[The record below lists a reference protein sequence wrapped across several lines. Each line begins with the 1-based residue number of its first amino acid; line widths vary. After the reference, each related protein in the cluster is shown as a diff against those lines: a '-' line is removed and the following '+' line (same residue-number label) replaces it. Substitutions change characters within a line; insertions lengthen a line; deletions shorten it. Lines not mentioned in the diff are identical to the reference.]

1 MAGFQSAANAV
12 VSAPG
17 NIGRDKAFVDVL
29 KTQLAGEKATTDA
42 YNTIA
47 NNTTRIAKGETLSD
61 EELNKTRELIQK
73 IPEPNRKA
81 FSDAMEGVINLGK
94 SYTSQQIKL
103 NERTQEKVNIIK
115 AGLQR
120 KSMMKAATG
129 YSREELLAGGLDK
142 VMQGIREDMK
152 GGIESGTTQT
162 SR

>member
-17 NIGRDKAFVDVL
+17 NIGKDKALVDVL
-29 KTQLAGEKATTDA
+29 KTQLAGEKATTEA
-42 YNTIA
+42 YNTFA
-47 NNTTRIAKGETLSD
+47 NNAIRIAKGETLSD
-61 EELNKTRELIQK
+61 EELNKTRELVQK
-73 IPEPNRKA
+73 IPESNRKA
-81 FSDAMEGVINLGK
+81 FSHAMEGVANLGK
-94 SYTSQQIKL
+94 AYASEKIKL
-103 NERTQEKVNIIK
+103 YDRTQEKINIIK

-129 YSREELLAGGLDK
+129 YSREELLAGKLDEVVK
-142 VMQGIREDMK
+142 GIREDMK

>member
-1 MAGFQSAANAV
+1 MAGFQQAANTITG
-12 VSAPG
+12 APARF
-17 NIGRDKAFVDVL
+17 NVQKSIVDVL

-81 FSDAMEGVINLGK
+81 FSDAMEGVVNLGK
-94 SYTSQQIKL
+94 GYTSQQIKL

-120 KSMMKAATG
+120 KSMLKAATG